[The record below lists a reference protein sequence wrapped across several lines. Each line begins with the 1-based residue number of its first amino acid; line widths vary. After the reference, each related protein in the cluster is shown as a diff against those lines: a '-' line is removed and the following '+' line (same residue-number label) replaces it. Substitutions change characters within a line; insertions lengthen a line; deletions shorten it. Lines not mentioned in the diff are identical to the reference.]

1 MIVGLFRILLF
12 ILVFYL
18 LIRAVRF
25 ILSYSSSGRVHN
37 SSHKKTPRNEGD
49 VTIDH
54 IPDERKKV
62 DRNNGEYVDFEEMDN
77 D

>member
-1 MIVGLFRILLF
+1 
-12 ILVFYL
+12 
-18 LIRAVRF
+18 
-25 ILSYSSSGRVHN
+25 VHN